1 MSNKVILGD
10 CYKVLAEIESNSV
23 DLILTDPPYNI
34 SRKSNFQ
41 KNSDN
46 KKFNN
51 ISLEFG
57 KWDEDEID
65 LENLFF
71 QFKRVLRDG
80 GTIVFFYD
88 IWKCSKLKE
97 VAQKFGFKQPRV
109 CQWVKTNPV
118 PINSKKN
125 YLSNAV
131 EFFFTF
137 VKNKKGT
144 FNSEYDKG
152 IYSYPICH
160 GKERTF
166 HPTQKPEL
174 LIKEILQKH
183 SKVGD
188 LVLDPFAGS
197 GTTGKV
203 SKDLDRNFILIEN
216 SKDYHQLCLDRL
228 NIVDDLNIKYK
239 K

>member
-1 MSNKVILGD
+1 MSNKVIFGD
-10 CYKVLAEIESNSV
+10 CYKVLSEIEANSI

-34 SRKSNFQ
+34 SRKSNFK

-65 LENLFF
+65 LLSLFF
-71 QFKRVLRDG
+71 EFKRVLRDG

-97 VAQKFGFKQPRV
+97 VAQKLGLKQSRV
-109 CQWVKTNPV
+109 CQWVKKNPV
-118 PINSKKN
+118 PINSNRN
-125 YLSNAV
+125 YLSNAI

-144 FNSEYDKG
+144 FNSKYDRG

-160 GKERTF
+160 GKERTH

-174 LIKEILQKH
+174 LIKEILEKH
-183 SKVGD
+183 SNPGD

-216 SKDYHQLCLDRL
+216 SYEYYQLCLNRL
-228 NIVDDLNIKYK
+228 NID
-239 K
+239 